1 MDNIPEKSDVI
12 ATICKIAPPF
22 IVSVMAKVAA
32 DYKRGKRISFLST
45 LVITTLA
52 ACGAILGYWFTR
64 WMGWTEYKM
73 TMTIFFCGLFADKFF
88 EFLFS
93 KYFIT
98 SLLNIVQDSIV
109 DSLSNIIDKIKRK
122 S

>member
-52 ACGAILGYWFTR
+52 ACGSILGYWFTR
-64 WMGWTEYKM
+64 WVGWTEYKM
-73 TMTIFFCGLFADKFF
+73 TMTIFFCGLFSDKFF

-93 KYFIT
+93 KYFINQFF
-98 SLLNIVQDSIV
+98 NIIQDAIV
-109 DSLSNIIDKIKRK
+109 VSLSNIIEKIKRK
-122 S
+122 P